1 MIQSI
6 NLDSSHLE
14 SAAYDDTNQSL
25 DVTFKNGRTY
35 RYSNV
40 EPVVASNL
48 ASAKSPGSFFYS
60 QIKNSYDFEEISG

>member
-14 SAAYDDTNQSL
+14 SAAYNDQTSSL

-35 RYSNV
+35 RYSGV
-40 EPVVASNL
+40 EPIVASNL
-48 ASAKSPGSFFYS
+48 ASAKSPGSFFHA
-60 QIKNSYDFEEISG
+60 QIKNSYDFEEVTA